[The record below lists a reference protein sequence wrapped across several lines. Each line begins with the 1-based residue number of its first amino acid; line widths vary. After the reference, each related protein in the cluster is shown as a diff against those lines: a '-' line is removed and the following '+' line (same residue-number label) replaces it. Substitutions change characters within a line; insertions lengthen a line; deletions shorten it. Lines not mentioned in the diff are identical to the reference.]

1 MTAVLILMVIFGG
14 IALITYVDNVTK
26 AQKRAGQ
33 LPPPPASALPGTPAH
48 ALAAPAPEA
57 AQGAGVEALILCL
70 PEPAR
75 NDAWTLLCSVADA
88 QREGQPDT
96 RTAYLLAQTREAYLP
111 DTLRAYFN
119 LTEGA
124 RRTLSAQGQ
133 PPELLLGEQLR
144 LMDDGVREALRHDHA
159 TADRL
164 LSQGRFLRERFG
176 PVTSGAGGS
185 ELALPDGPARSEL

>member
-33 LPPPPASALPGTPAH
+33 LPPPPAGALPGAAH
-48 ALAAPAPEA
+48 ALEAPGAG
-57 AQGAGVEALILCL
+57 QGAEGLEALILRL

-75 NDAWTLLCSVADA
+75 SHAWTLLCTVADA
-88 QREGQPDT
+88 QRAEQPDT

-124 RRTLSAQGQ
+124 RRTLAAQGQ

-164 LSQGRFLRERFG
+164 LTQGRFLRERFG
-176 PVTSGAGGS
+176 AGGP
-185 ELALPDGPARSEL
+185 ELALPDAPGGRKL